1 MRGGKGERLNYLTNA
16 VMGRDSKKHCAGFSK
31 KEDCKSQGKSM
42 DTKNSFPKPLI
53 YIFLIAL
60 ACFLL
65 GQVGS
70 LLGEMIAF
78 FDFIPKNL
86 K

>member
-1 MRGGKGERLNYLTNA
+1 MRGDKGERLTFLTKA
-16 VMGRDSKKHCAGFSK
+16 VMDRGFKKHCVGFSK
-31 KEDCKSQGKSM
+31 KEDDKSQDKSM
-42 DTKNSFPKPLI
+42 NAKNSFPKPLI

-70 LLGEMIAF
+70 LLGEMMAF